1 MQKIPIERISLPELG
16 YTPKNLQAVKKIYG
30 LTSEQVAEI
39 TGVAP
44 RTAQRW
50 EKEPD
55 GTYQHSN
62 MHVDKWRK
70 LLHFLSSADCVA
82 VPNR

>member
-1 MQKIPIERISLPELG
+1 MTRDEYTVKMQKIPIERIALPELG
-16 YTPKNLQAVKKIYG
+16 YTPKNLQAIKQIFG
-30 LTSEQVAEI
+30 LTSERVAEI
-39 TGVAP
+39 VGVTT

-62 MHVDKWRK
+62 MPVDKWRE
-70 LLHFLSSADCVA
+70 LLHFLSK
-82 VPNR
+82 